1 VQRDPHVIAAY
12 LGTVEEAA
20 DTAAV
25 GQPA

>member
-12 LGTVEEAA
+12 LGEVEAEAL
-20 DTAAV
+20 